1 MSGDVYAAL
10 SGATAC
16 WAQLEVTANNAAN
29 VSTTGYK
36 AVRLTFSLA
45 GPDEEHGQ
53 VYAQA
58 TPVRPD
64 MSDGA
69 IVRDD
74 DPTHLALQGQGF
86 FQVQG
91 PDGQTLLTRDGRFH
105 LDADGQLVNSSGML
119 VLGQGGPVTVPPGE
133 GLHIT
138 SEGRVFGS
146 TSGELDQLS
155 VVVGEVLPY
164 GENLWQPTGPMG
176 SSEAEVLQGALEGS
190 NVDPMKA
197 MVELMEASR
206 YFQAYQKAMQTSDEA
221 DERMNRSGGR

>member
-1 MSGDVYAAL
+1 MSGDIYAAL
-10 SGATAC
+10 SGASAC

-36 AVRLTFSLA
+36 AARLTFSLT
-45 GPDEEHGQ
+45 GPDAEHGQ

-69 IVRDD
+69 LVRDD
-74 DPTHLALQGQGF
+74 APTHLALQGQGF

-91 PDGQTLLTRDGRFH
+91 PDGQSLLTRDGRFH
-105 LDADGQLVNSSGML
+105 LDADGQLVNSSGMQ
-119 VLGQGGPVTVPPGE
+119 VLGQGGPVQIPPGE
-133 GLHIT
+133 GLHVT
-138 SEGRVFGS
+138 SDGRIFGS

-155 VVVGEVLPY
+155 VVGGAVLPY
-164 GENLWQPTGPMG
+164 GNNLWQPAGPMG
-176 SSEAEVLQGALEGS
+176 DSEAEVVQGALEGS
-190 NVDPMKA
+190 NVNPMEA

-206 YFQAYQKAMQTSDEA
+206 YFQAYQRAMQTSDEA
-221 DERMNRSGGR
+221 DQRVNRSGGR